1 MKARIGSIATITFLS
16 LTSIVLL
23 FPIFWTISTSIKT
36 RAETF
41 QLPPVYFAFTPTWKN
56 YEALFTDTAFIRV
69 LTNTIVVTVGS
80 TLLAITVGSLA
91 AYGLARAR
99 SFPGR
104 RPLEISLIL
113 LRAMPGVVLV
123 VPLYDLLADVG
134 LLGKMPTL
142 IALYALVNLPFAIW
156 IMTPYFQGIPVELEE
171 AAVVDGA
178 SPATVFVKVVLPVA
192 LPGVAAT
199 ALFVGL
205 LAWNEFLIPVVLGN
219 ESTKTLPVL
228 ISGFISARELD
239 WGPMAAASSLAII
252 PIAIVTMVMQ
262 RRLVSGLSQGAV
274 KG

>member
-1 MKARIGSIATITFLS
+1 MRNRVGTIATIIFLTF
-16 LTSIVLL
+16 TSIALL
-23 FPIFWTISTSIKT
+23 FPIFWTISTSLKS

-41 QLPPVYFAFTPTWKN
+41 QLPPVYFGFTPTWRN
-56 YEALFTDTAFIRV
+56 YEALFSDAAFLRV
-69 LTNTIVVTVGS
+69 LINTIVVTVGS
-80 TLLAITVGSLA
+80 TLLAITVGALA

-104 RPLEISLIL
+104 RPLEVSLIL

-123 VPLYDLLADVG
+123 VPLYDLLANAG

-142 IALYALVNLPFAIW
+142 IVLYALVNLPFTIW
-156 IMTPYFQGIPVELEE
+156 IMTPYFQGIPAELEE

-178 SPATVFVKVVLPVA
+178 SSRTVFLKIVLPVA
-192 LPGVAAT
+192 LPGIAAT

-228 ISGFISARELD
+228 ISGFISARDLD

-252 PIAIVTMVMQ
+252 PIAIVTIVMQ

>member
-1 MKARIGSIATITFLS
+1 MRIRIGSIATIIFLTF
-16 LTSIVLL
+16 TSIALL
-23 FPIFWTISTSIKT
+23 FPIFWTISTSLKT

-41 QLPPVYFAFTPTWKN
+41 QLPPVYLGFTPTLRN
-56 YEALFTDTAFIRV
+56 YEALFTDAAFLRV
-69 LTNTIVVTVGS
+69 LINTIVVTVGA
-80 TLLAITVGSLA
+80 TLLAITVGALA
-91 AYGLARAR
+91 ADGLARAR

-104 RPLEISLIL
+104 RPLEVSLIL

-123 VPLYDLLADVG
+123 VPLYDLLANAG
-134 LLGKMPTL
+134 LLGRMPTL
-142 IALYALVNLPFAIW
+142 IVLYALVNLPFAIW
-156 IMTPYFQGIPVELEE
+156 IMTPYFQGIPAELEE

-178 SPATVFVKVVLPVA
+178 SSRIVFLRIVLPVA
-192 LPGVAAT
+192 LPGIAAT

-205 LAWNEFLIPVVLGN
+205 LSWNEFLIPVVLGN

-228 ISGFISARELD
+228 ISGFISARDLD

-252 PIAIVTMVMQ
+252 PIAIVTIVMQ

>member
-1 MKARIGSIATITFLS
+1 MRNRVGAIATIIFLS
-16 LTSIVLL
+16 FTSIALL
-23 FPIFWTISTSIKT
+23 FPIFWTISTSLKT

-41 QLPPVYFAFTPTWKN
+41 QLPPVYFGFTPTWRN
-56 YEALFTDTAFIRV
+56 YEALFNDAAFLRV
-69 LTNTIVVTVGS
+69 LMNTIVITVGS
-80 TLLAITVGSLA
+80 TLLAITVGALA

-123 VPLYDLLADVG
+123 VPLYDLLANVG

-142 IALYALVNLPFAIW
+142 IVLYALVNLPFTIW
-156 IMTPYFQGIPVELEE
+156 IMTPYFQGIPAELEE

-178 SPATVFVKVVLPVA
+178 SSRIVFLRIVLPVA
-192 LPGVAAT
+192 LPGIAAT

-228 ISGFISARELD
+228 ISGFISARDLD

-252 PIAIVTMVMQ
+252 PIAIVTIIMQ

>member
-1 MKARIGSIATITFLS
+1 MKARIGIIATISFLS

-178 SPATVFVKVVLPVA
+178 SPARVFVKVVLPVA

-205 LAWNEFLIPVVLGN
+205 LAWNEFLIPVVLGSFEIIVN
-219 ESTKTLPVL
+219 LSIDL
-228 ISGFISARELD
+228 AR
-239 WGPMAAASSLAII
+239 
-252 PIAIVTMVMQ
+252 Q
-262 RRLVSGLSQGAV
+262 Q
-274 KG
+274 